1 VEENIPSLDFLGTRC
16 SSPSCRPCCPIFE
29 EPWAQ
34 ARGMNSDHLPA
45 AASHE
50 SSNAHTKEDEL
61 LVELP
66 PSEEEITVE
75 GSVAEINRI
84 AGMALGTGETGALAC
99 IALERCAGRRWFVD
113 EETNG
118 MLITSS

>member
-1 VEENIPSLDFLGTRC
+1 VLFPVVSTALSCVLRTLGA
-16 SSPSCRPCCPIFE
+16 S
-29 EPWAQ
+29 
-34 ARGMNSDHLPA
+34 ARDEFGPFATA
-45 AASHE
+45 AASRE

-75 GSVAEINRI
+75 ESVAEINRI
-84 AGMALGTGETGALAC
+84 AGMALGTGEAGALAC